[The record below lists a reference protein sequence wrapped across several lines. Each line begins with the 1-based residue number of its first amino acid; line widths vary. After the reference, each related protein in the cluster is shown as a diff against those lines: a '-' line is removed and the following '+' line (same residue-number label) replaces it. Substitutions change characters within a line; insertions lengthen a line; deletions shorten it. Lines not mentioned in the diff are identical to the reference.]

1 MSTNQAI
8 AESIAANAGILA
20 VLTYDV
26 EDHALRLASGYQS
39 NGLDV
44 RDALLAA
51 SALFR
56 IYGYREPLRICAF
69 AGDEAQS
76 ICCFRDGD
84 KVAIVMAYTGHKILK
99 SLRRM
104 TQRRL
109 RGKPNGDAQEAQ
121 AETGAI

>member
-1 MSTNQAI
+1 MSTNQQI
-8 AESIAANAGILA
+8 ADSIAANSGILA

-26 EDHALRLASGYQS
+26 GHAVRLPSGYHS

-109 RGKPNGDAQEAQ
+109 RGKPNGVVPEAQ
-121 AETGAI
+121 AEESL